1 MYYNDKKYFLAIQDY
16 RKGNNTSVIS
26 ILKMLAKKNL
36 TKFDNDINGFIT
48 EVQSIAKKNRDSVV
62 IAYTKEVG
70 NKISLIDGNSHGKTS
85 AYENVLETE
94 TECKVALKK
103 ALENDEFNVV
113 INNIVQF
120 IKENKNFHTAVVIL
134 ELIHNINYKS
144 DIFTK
149 EEVAMLFIE
158 KMFKVIVNDVK
169 PSVSGTLV
177 KKYSS
182 SWSNFNSQDFIY
194 YHSIVRLYTKQYG
207 INDTL
212 KPYFNSKVLEKNTN
226 VIKMNKNNF
235 PYKLVMKK
243 QYRYYYDEK
252 REAVVVLWIEN
263 ISYDGTGY
271 KVTIGKNST
280 EGNCSIGEFDII
292 INGNKKTYDPKD
304 GKSVFVK
311 SKISSKISFVYK
323 WDSTLSNC
331 TLKSHIN
338 INTEI
343 VQGQYYVVIE

>member
-1 MYYNDKKYFLAIQDY
+1 MYYKDKKYFLAIQDY
-16 RKGNNTSVIS
+16 RNGNNTSVIS

-36 TKFDNDINGFIT
+36 TKFDDDINGFIT

-113 INNIVQF
+113 INNIVQY
-120 IKENKNFHTAVVIL
+120 IKENENFHTAVVIL
-134 ELIHNINYKS
+134 ELIHNINYES

-194 YHSIVRLYTKQYG
+194 YQSIVRLYTKQYG
-207 INDTL
+207 IKDTL
-212 KPYFNSKVLEKNTN
+212 KAIFNSKVLEKNTN
-226 VIKMNKNNF
+226 VIKMNKNSF

-243 QYRYYYDEK
+243 KIETSW
-252 REAVVVLWIEN
+252 EETVVLWIEN

-280 EGNCSIGEFDII
+280 EDNGSIGKFDII
-292 INGNKKTYDPKD
+292 INGNKKTYDPND

-311 SKISSKISFVYK
+311 SKISSEISFVYRIPEI
-323 WDSTLSNC
+323 C
-331 TLKSHIN
+331 ILKSHIN